1 MRHLRPIRALP
12 FLSALGVVAAGGSL
26 APLHAQGALFGARE
40 VAQERFVLV
49 AAPIGDGTRAQLNIY
64 EQITNRRPCFAVS
77 GANPARVDPLLGTFD
92 FTGIC
97 TRYIDANG
105 YSLRVGENDLA
116 TVYRISV
123 VRSGND
129 NILLATPHRGKTG
142 PEMILARTNG
152 HAAGF
157 LQFTP
162 EPGWRL
168 KRRHFGTRALGHVY
182 IYRDN
187 WPGEATAAPAGSGA
201 PSGKAPAS
209 TAPGS
214 TTPAPGAPGT
224 PASSTTPRSPVPAG
238 RGTPGTT
245 TPPTTPAARPI
256 PTAAPAV
263 PGSSAPRS
271 PSPSTTTPRTTSPST
286 SAPRTTVP
294 GSKAP
299 GTTAPATTVPNTA
312 APTITA
318 PTTTAPSTTPPRT
331 TAPRTTTPRS
341 SSPAGAA
348 APAGSAPATGAARTA
363 VPLSAPPVVPPA
375 PTAAPRPR

>member
-1 MRHLRPIRALP
+1 M
-12 FLSALGVVAAGGSL
+12 
-26 APLHAQGALFGARE
+26 
-40 VAQERFVLV
+40 LV
-49 AAPIGDGTRAQLNIY
+49 AAPIGDGSRAQLNIY
-64 EQITNRRPCFAVS
+64 EQVTNRRPCFAVS

-105 YSLRVGENDLA
+105 YSLRVGDNDLA

-152 HAAGF
+152 QAAGF

-187 WPGEATAAPAGSGA
+187 WPGETTAAPAGSGA
-201 PSGKAPAS
+201 PGG

-214 TTPAPGAPGT
+214 TAPA
-224 PASSTTPRSPVPAG
+224 PAG
-238 RGTPGTT
+238 RGTPGAT
-245 TPPTTPAARPI
+245 TPQPTTPAARP
-256 PTAAPAV
+256 TSAPAV
-263 PGSSAPRS
+263 PGSSTPRS
-271 PSPSTTTPRTTSPST
+271 TTPSTTTPRT
-286 SAPRTTVP
+286 AVP
-294 GSKAP
+294 GATAP
-299 GTTAPATTVPNTA
+299 GTTAPATTG
-312 APTITA
+312 
-318 PTTTAPSTTPPRT
+318 PSTTVPR
-331 TAPRTTTPRS
+331 P

-348 APAGSAPATGAARTA
+348 APTGSAPATGATRTA
-363 VPLSAPPVVPPA
+363 VPLSPPPVVPPA
-375 PTAAPRPR
+375 PTSAPRTR

>member
-1 MRHLRPIRALP
+1 M
-12 FLSALGVVAAGGSL
+12 
-26 APLHAQGALFGARE
+26 
-40 VAQERFVLV
+40 LV

-64 EQITNRRPCFAVS
+64 EQITDRRPCFAVS
-77 GANPARVDPLLGTFD
+77 GASPARVDPLLGTFD

-182 IYRDN
+182 IYRDS

-214 TTPAPGAPGT
+214 TAPAPAAPGT
-224 PASSTTPRSPVPAG
+224 PA
-238 RGTPGTT
+238 
-245 TPPTTPAARPI
+245 
-256 PTAAPAV
+256 
-263 PGSSAPRS
+263 
-271 PSPSTTTPRTTSPST
+271 PSTTPRTTSPST

-294 GSKAP
+294 GSTAP
-299 GTTAPATTVPNTA
+299 GTTAPATAVPNTT
-312 APTITA
+312 APDSTA
-318 PTTTAPSTTPPRT
+318 PTTKAPSTTPLPT
-331 TAPRTTTPRS
+331 TAPRTATPRP
-341 SSPAGAA
+341 SSPAGAS
-348 APAGSAPATGAARTA
+348 APTGSAPAAGAARTA
-363 VPLSAPPVVPPA
+363 APLSAPPVVPPA
-375 PTAAPRPR
+375 PTAAPSPR

>member
-12 FLSALGVVAAGGSL
+12 FLSALGVVAMGGSL

-64 EQITNRRPCFAVS
+64 EQITDRRPCFAVS
-77 GANPARVDPLLGTFD
+77 GASPARVDPLLGTFD

-152 HAAGF
+152 QAAGF

-187 WPGEATAAPAGSGA
+187 WPGEATAAPAGSAA
-201 PSGKAPAS
+201 PGG

-214 TTPAPGAPGT
+214 TPSGSIAPAPAAPGT
-224 PASSTTPRSPVPAG
+224 PAPSTTPRSSAPAG
-238 RGTPGTT
+238 RGTSGTT
-245 TPPTTPAARPI
+245 TPQPTTPAAS

-271 PSPSTTTPRTTSPST
+271 TTPSTT
-286 SAPRTTVP
+286 APRTAVP
-294 GSKAP
+294 GS
-299 GTTAPATTVPNTA
+299 
-312 APTITA
+312 
-318 PTTTAPSTTPPRT
+318 TAPSTTPPLT
-331 TAPRTTTPRS
+331 TAPSTTTPRP
-341 SSPAGAA
+341 SSPGGAA
-348 APAGSAPATGAARTA
+348 APAGSVPATGAARTA
-363 VPLSAPPVVPPA
+363 APLSAPPVVPPA

>member
-12 FLSALGVVAAGGSL
+12 FLSALGVVAVGGSL
-26 APLHAQGALFGARE
+26 APLHAQGALFGARD

-49 AAPIGDGTRAQLNIY
+49 AAPIGDGSRAQLNIY
-64 EQITNRRPCFAVS
+64 EQVTNRRPCFAVS

-105 YSLRVGENDLA
+105 YSLRVGDNDLA

-152 HAAGF
+152 QAAGF

-187 WPGEATAAPAGSGA
+187 WPGETTAAPAGSGA
-201 PSGKAPAS
+201 PGG

-214 TTPAPGAPGT
+214 TAPA
-224 PASSTTPRSPVPAG
+224 PAG
-238 RGTPGTT
+238 RGTPGAT
-245 TPPTTPAARPI
+245 TPQPTTPAARP
-256 PTAAPAV
+256 TSAPAV
-263 PGSSAPRS
+263 PGSSTPRS
-271 PSPSTTTPRTTSPST
+271 TTPSTT
-286 SAPRTTVP
+286 APRTAVP
-294 GSKAP
+294 GATAP
-299 GTTAPATTVPNTA
+299 GTTAPASTG
-312 APTITA
+312 
-318 PTTTAPSTTPPRT
+318 PST
-331 TAPRTTTPRS
+331 TAPRTTVPRP

-348 APAGSAPATGAARTA
+348 APTGSAPATGATRTA
-363 VPLSAPPVVPPA
+363 VPLSPPPVVPPA
-375 PTAAPRPR
+375 PPSAPRTR

>member
-12 FLSALGVVAAGGSL
+12 FLSALGVVAVGGSL
-26 APLHAQGALFGARE
+26 APLHAQGALFGARD

-49 AAPIGDGTRAQLNIY
+49 AAPIGDGSRAQLNIY
-64 EQITNRRPCFAVS
+64 EQVTNRRPCFAVS

-105 YSLRVGENDLA
+105 YSLRVGDNDLA

-152 HAAGF
+152 QAAGF

-187 WPGEATAAPAGSGA
+187 WPGETTAAPAGSGA
-201 PSGKAPAS
+201 PGG

-214 TTPAPGAPGT
+214 TAPA
-224 PASSTTPRSPVPAG
+224 PAG
-238 RGTPGTT
+238 RGTPGAT
-245 TPPTTPAARPI
+245 TPQPTTPAARP
-256 PTAAPAV
+256 TSAPAV

-271 PSPSTTTPRTTSPST
+271 TTPSTTTPRT
-286 SAPRTTVP
+286 AVP
-294 GSKAP
+294 GATAP
-299 GTTAPATTVPNTA
+299 GTTAPATTG
-312 APTITA
+312 
-318 PTTTAPSTTPPRT
+318 PST
-331 TAPRTTTPRS
+331 TAPRTTVPRP

-348 APAGSAPATGAARTA
+348 APTGSAPATGATRTA
-363 VPLSAPPVVPPA
+363 VPLSPPPVVPPA
-375 PTAAPRPR
+375 PTSAPRTR

>member
-12 FLSALGVVAAGGSL
+12 FLSALGVVAVGGSL
-26 APLHAQGALFGARE
+26 APLHAQGALFGARD

-49 AAPIGDGTRAQLNIY
+49 AAPIGDGSRAQLNIY
-64 EQITNRRPCFAVS
+64 EQVTNRRPCFAVS

-105 YSLRVGENDLA
+105 YSLRVGDNDLA

-152 HAAGF
+152 QAAGF

-187 WPGEATAAPAGSGA
+187 WPGETTAAPAGSGA
-201 PSGKAPAS
+201 PGG

-214 TTPAPGAPGT
+214 TAPA
-224 PASSTTPRSPVPAG
+224 PAG
-238 RGTPGTT
+238 RGTPGAT
-245 TPPTTPAARPI
+245 TPQPTTPAARP
-256 PTAAPAV
+256 TSAPAV
-263 PGSSAPRS
+263 PGSSTPRS
-271 PSPSTTTPRTTSPST
+271 TTPSTTTPRT
-286 SAPRTTVP
+286 AVP
-294 GSKAP
+294 GATAP
-299 GTTAPATTVPNTA
+299 GTTAPATTGPS
-312 APTITA
+312 
-318 PTTTAPSTTPPRT
+318 TTAPSTTVPR
-331 TAPRTTTPRS
+331 P

-348 APAGSAPATGAARTA
+348 APTGSAPATGATRTA
-363 VPLSAPPVVPPA
+363 VPLSPPPVVPQA
-375 PTAAPRPR
+375 PTSAPRTR

>member
-1 MRHLRPIRALP
+1 M
-12 FLSALGVVAAGGSL
+12 
-26 APLHAQGALFGARE
+26 
-40 VAQERFVLV
+40 LV

-64 EQITNRRPCFAVS
+64 EQVTDRRPCFAVS
-77 GANPARVDPLLGTFD
+77 GASPARVDPLLGTFD

-152 HAAGF
+152 QAAGF

-168 KRRHFGTRALGHVY
+168 KRRHFGTRDLGHVY

-201 PSGKAPAS
+201 PGGTAPAS
-209 TAPGS
+209 APSGSNAPGS
-214 TTPAPGAPGT
+214 SVPASAAPGT
-224 PASSTTPRSPVPAG
+224 PAPSTTPRSPAPAG
-238 RGTPGTT
+238 RGAPETT
-245 TPPTTPAARPI
+245 TPQLTTPQLTTPAAN

-271 PSPSTTTPRTTSPST
+271 TTPGTP
-286 SAPRTTVP
+286 APRTAVP
-294 GSKAP
+294 GSTAP
-299 GTTAPATTVPNTA
+299 GTTAPATA
-312 APTITA
+312 
-318 PTTTAPSTTPPRT
+318 APSTT
-331 TAPRTTTPRS
+331 TPQP
-341 SSPAGAA
+341 SSPAGVA
-348 APAGSAPATGAARTA
+348 APTGSAPAAGAARTA
-363 VPLSAPPVVPPA
+363 APLSAPPVVPPA
-375 PTAAPRPR
+375 STTAPSPR

>member
-12 FLSALGVVAAGGSL
+12 FLSALGVVAVGGSL
-26 APLHAQGALFGARE
+26 APLHSQGALFGARD

-49 AAPIGDGTRAQLNIY
+49 AAPIGDGSRAQLNIY
-64 EQITNRRPCFAVS
+64 EQVTNRRPCFAVS

-105 YSLRVGENDLA
+105 YSLRVGDNDLA

-152 HAAGF
+152 QAAGF

-187 WPGEATAAPAGSGA
+187 WPGETTAAPAGSGA
-201 PSGKAPAS
+201 PGG

-214 TTPAPGAPGT
+214 TAPA
-224 PASSTTPRSPVPAG
+224 PAG
-238 RGTPGTT
+238 RGTPGAT
-245 TPPTTPAARPI
+245 TPQPTTPAARP
-256 PTAAPAV
+256 TSAHAV

-271 PSPSTTTPRTTSPST
+271 TTPSTIAPST
-286 SAPRTTVP
+286 AVP
-294 GSKAP
+294 GATAP
-299 GTTAPATTVPNTA
+299 GTTAPATTG
-312 APTITA
+312 
-318 PTTTAPSTTPPRT
+318 PST
-331 TAPRTTTPRS
+331 TAPRTTVPRP

-348 APAGSAPATGAARTA
+348 APTGSAPATGATRTA
-363 VPLSAPPVVPPA
+363 VPLSPPPVVPPA
-375 PTAAPRPR
+375 PTSAPRTR

>member
-12 FLSALGVVAAGGSL
+12 FLSALGVVAVGGSL
-26 APLHAQGALFGARE
+26 APLHAQGALFGARD

-49 AAPIGDGTRAQLNIY
+49 AAPIGDGSRAQLNIY
-64 EQITNRRPCFAVS
+64 EQVTNRRPCFAVS

-105 YSLRVGENDLA
+105 YSLRVGDNDLA

-152 HAAGF
+152 QAAGF

-187 WPGEATAAPAGSGA
+187 WPGETTAAPAGSGA
-201 PSGKAPAS
+201 PGG

-214 TTPAPGAPGT
+214 TAPA
-224 PASSTTPRSPVPAG
+224 PAG
-238 RGTPGTT
+238 RGTPGAT
-245 TPPTTPAARPI
+245 TPQPTTPAARP
-256 PTAAPAV
+256 TSAPAV
-263 PGSSAPRS
+263 PGSSTPRS
-271 PSPSTTTPRTTSPST
+271 TTPSTTTPRT
-286 SAPRTTVP
+286 AVP
-294 GSKAP
+294 GATAP
-299 GTTAPATTVPNTA
+299 GTTAPATTG
-312 APTITA
+312 
-318 PTTTAPSTTPPRT
+318 PSTTVPR
-331 TAPRTTTPRS
+331 P

-348 APAGSAPATGAARTA
+348 APTGSAPATGATRTA
-363 VPLSAPPVVPPA
+363 VPLSPPPVVPPA
-375 PTAAPRPR
+375 PTSAPRTR

>member
-12 FLSALGVVAAGGSL
+12 FLSALGVVAVGGSL
-26 APLHAQGALFGARE
+26 APLHAQGALFGARD

-49 AAPIGDGTRAQLNIY
+49 AAPIGDGSRAQLNIY
-64 EQITNRRPCFAVS
+64 EQVTNRRPCFAVS

-105 YSLRVGENDLA
+105 YSLRVGDNDLA

-152 HAAGF
+152 QAAGF

-187 WPGEATAAPAGSGA
+187 WPGETTAAPAGSGA
-201 PSGKAPAS
+201 PGA
-209 TAPGS
+209 
-214 TTPAPGAPGT
+214 TTPQ
-224 PASSTTPRSPVPAG
+224 
-238 RGTPGTT
+238 
-245 TPPTTPAARPI
+245 PTTPAARP
-256 PTAAPAV
+256 TSAPAV

-271 PSPSTTTPRTTSPST
+271 TTPSTT
-286 SAPRTTVP
+286 APRTAVP
-294 GSKAP
+294 GATAP
-299 GTTAPATTVPNTA
+299 GTTAPATTG
-312 APTITA
+312 
-318 PTTTAPSTTPPRT
+318 PST
-331 TAPRTTTPRS
+331 TAPRTTVPRP

-348 APAGSAPATGAARTA
+348 APTGSAPATGATRTA
-363 VPLSAPPVVPPA
+363 VPLSPPPVVPPA
-375 PTAAPRPR
+375 PTSAPRTR

>member
-12 FLSALGVVAAGGSL
+12 FLSALGVVAVGGSL
-26 APLHAQGALFGARE
+26 APLHAQGALFGARD

-49 AAPIGDGTRAQLNIY
+49 AAPIGDGSRAQLNIY
-64 EQITNRRPCFAVS
+64 EQVTNRRPCFAVS

-105 YSLRVGENDLA
+105 YSLRVGDNDLA

-152 HAAGF
+152 QAAGF

-162 EPGWRL
+162 EQGWRL

-187 WPGEATAAPAGSGA
+187 WPGETMAAPAGSGA
-201 PSGKAPAS
+201 PGG

-214 TTPAPGAPGT
+214 TAPA
-224 PASSTTPRSPVPAG
+224 PAG
-238 RGTPGTT
+238 RGTPGAT
-245 TPPTTPAARPI
+245 TPQPTTPAARP
-256 PTAAPAV
+256 TSAPAV
-263 PGSSAPRS
+263 PGSSTPRS
-271 PSPSTTTPRTTSPST
+271 TTPSTT
-286 SAPRTTVP
+286 APRTAVP
-294 GSKAP
+294 GATAP
-299 GTTAPATTVPNTA
+299 GTTAPASTG
-312 APTITA
+312 
-318 PTTTAPSTTPPRT
+318 PST
-331 TAPRTTTPRS
+331 TAPRTTVPRP

-348 APAGSAPATGAARTA
+348 APTGSAPATGATRTA
-363 VPLSAPPVVPPA
+363 VPLSPPPVVPPA
-375 PTAAPRPR
+375 PPSAPRTR

>member
-12 FLSALGVVAAGGSL
+12 FLSALGVVAVGGSL
-26 APLHAQGALFGARE
+26 APLHAQGALFGARD

-49 AAPIGDGTRAQLNIY
+49 AAPIGDGSRAQLNIY
-64 EQITNRRPCFAVS
+64 EQVTNRRPCFAVS

-105 YSLRVGENDLA
+105 YSLRVGDNDLA

-152 HAAGF
+152 QAAGF

-187 WPGEATAAPAGSGA
+187 WPGETTAAPAGSGA
-201 PSGKAPAS
+201 PGG

-214 TTPAPGAPGT
+214 TAPA
-224 PASSTTPRSPVPAG
+224 PAG
-238 RGTPGTT
+238 RGTPGAT
-245 TPPTTPAARPI
+245 TPQPTTPAARP
-256 PTAAPAV
+256 TSAPAV

-271 PSPSTTTPRTTSPST
+271 TTPSTT
-286 SAPRTTVP
+286 APRTAVP
-294 GSKAP
+294 GATAP
-299 GTTAPATTVPNTA
+299 GTTAPATTG
-312 APTITA
+312 
-318 PTTTAPSTTPPRT
+318 PST
-331 TAPRTTTPRS
+331 TAPRTTVPRP

-348 APAGSAPATGAARTA
+348 APTGSAPATGATRTA
-363 VPLSAPPVVPPA
+363 VPLSPPPVVPPA
-375 PTAAPRPR
+375 PTSAPRTR

>member
-12 FLSALGVVAAGGSL
+12 FLSALGVVAVGGSL
-26 APLHAQGALFGARE
+26 APLHAQGALFGARD

-49 AAPIGDGTRAQLNIY
+49 AAPIGDGSRAQLNIY
-64 EQITNRRPCFAVS
+64 EQVTNRRPCFAVS

-105 YSLRVGENDLA
+105 YSLRVGDNDLA

-152 HAAGF
+152 QAAGF

-187 WPGEATAAPAGSGA
+187 WPGETTAAPAGSGA
-201 PSGKAPAS
+201 PGG

-214 TTPAPGAPGT
+214 TAPA
-224 PASSTTPRSPVPAG
+224 PAG
-238 RGTPGTT
+238 RGTPGAT
-245 TPPTTPAARPI
+245 TPQPTTPAARP
-256 PTAAPAV
+256 TSAPAV

-271 PSPSTTTPRTTSPST
+271 TTPSTIAPST
-286 SAPRTTVP
+286 AVP
-294 GSKAP
+294 GATAP
-299 GTTAPATTVPNTA
+299 GTTAPATTG
-312 APTITA
+312 
-318 PTTTAPSTTPPRT
+318 PST
-331 TAPRTTTPRS
+331 TAPRTTVPRP

-348 APAGSAPATGAARTA
+348 APTGSAPATGATRTA
-363 VPLSAPPVVPPA
+363 VPLSPPPVVPPA
-375 PTAAPRPR
+375 PTSAPRTR

>member
-12 FLSALGVVAAGGSL
+12 FLSALGVVAVGGSL
-26 APLHAQGALFGARE
+26 APLHAQGALFGARD

-49 AAPIGDGTRAQLNIY
+49 AAPIGDGSRAQLNIY
-64 EQITNRRPCFAVS
+64 EQVTNRRPCFAVS

-105 YSLRVGENDLA
+105 YSLRVGDNDLA

-152 HAAGF
+152 QAAGF

-187 WPGEATAAPAGSGA
+187 WPGETTAAPAGSGA
-201 PSGKAPAS
+201 PGG

-214 TTPAPGAPGT
+214 TAPA
-224 PASSTTPRSPVPAG
+224 PAG
-238 RGTPGTT
+238 RGTPGAT
-245 TPPTTPAARPI
+245 TPQPTTPAARP
-256 PTAAPAV
+256 TSAPAV
-263 PGSSAPRS
+263 PGSSTPRS
-271 PSPSTTTPRTTSPST
+271 TTPSAT
-286 SAPRTTVP
+286 APRTAVP
-294 GSKAP
+294 GATAP
-299 GTTAPATTVPNTA
+299 GTTAPATTG
-312 APTITA
+312 
-318 PTTTAPSTTPPRT
+318 PST
-331 TAPRTTTPRS
+331 TAPRTTVPRP

-348 APAGSAPATGAARTA
+348 APTGSAPATGATRTA
-363 VPLSAPPVVPPA
+363 VPLSPPPVVPPA
-375 PTAAPRPR
+375 PTSAPRTR

>member
-12 FLSALGVVAAGGSL
+12 FLSALGVDAVGGSL
-26 APLHAQGALFGARE
+26 APLHAQGALFGARD

-49 AAPIGDGTRAQLNIY
+49 AAPIGDGSRAQLNIY
-64 EQITNRRPCFAVS
+64 EQVTNRRPCFAVS

-105 YSLRVGENDLA
+105 YSLRVGDNDLA

-152 HAAGF
+152 QAAGF

-187 WPGEATAAPAGSGA
+187 WPGETTAAPAGSGA
-201 PSGKAPAS
+201 PGG

-214 TTPAPGAPGT
+214 TAPA
-224 PASSTTPRSPVPAG
+224 PAG
-238 RGTPGTT
+238 RGTPGAT
-245 TPPTTPAARPI
+245 TPQPTTPAARP
-256 PTAAPAV
+256 TSAPAV
-263 PGSSAPRS
+263 PGSSTPRS
-271 PSPSTTTPRTTSPST
+271 TTPSTT
-286 SAPRTTVP
+286 APRTAVP
-294 GSKAP
+294 GATAP
-299 GTTAPATTVPNTA
+299 GTTAPASTG
-312 APTITA
+312 
-318 PTTTAPSTTPPRT
+318 PST
-331 TAPRTTTPRS
+331 TAPRTTVPRP

-348 APAGSAPATGAARTA
+348 APTGSAPATGATRTA
-363 VPLSAPPVVPPA
+363 VPLSPPPVVPPA
-375 PTAAPRPR
+375 PTSAPRTR

>member
-12 FLSALGVVAAGGSL
+12 FLSALGVVAMGGAL
-26 APLHAQGALFGARE
+26 APLYAQGALFGARD

-105 YSLRVGENDLA
+105 YSLRVGDNDLA

-168 KRRHFGTRALGHVY
+168 MRRHFGTRALGHVY

-187 WPGEATAAPAGSGA
+187 WPGETTAAPAGSGA
-201 PSGKAPAS
+201 PGG

-214 TTPAPGAPGT
+214 TAPA
-224 PASSTTPRSPVPAG
+224 PAG
-238 RGTPGTT
+238 RGTPGAT
-245 TPPTTPAARPI
+245 TPQPTTPAARP
-256 PTAAPAV
+256 TSAPAV

-271 PSPSTTTPRTTSPST
+271 TTPSTT
-286 SAPRTTVP
+286 APRTAVP
-294 GSKAP
+294 GATAP
-299 GTTAPATTVPNTA
+299 GTTAPATTG
-312 APTITA
+312 
-318 PTTTAPSTTPPRT
+318 PST
-331 TAPRTTTPRS
+331 TAPRTTVPRP

-348 APAGSAPATGAARTA
+348 APTGSAPATGATRTA
-363 VPLSAPPVVPPA
+363 VPLSPPPVVPPA
-375 PTAAPRPR
+375 PTSAPRTR

>member
-12 FLSALGVVAAGGSL
+12 FLSALGVVAVGGSL
-26 APLHAQGALFGARE
+26 APLHAQGALFGARD

-49 AAPIGDGTRAQLNIY
+49 AAPIGDGSRAQLNIY
-64 EQITNRRPCFAVS
+64 EQVTNRRPCFAVS

-105 YSLRVGENDLA
+105 YSLRVGDNDLA

-152 HAAGF
+152 QAAGF

-187 WPGEATAAPAGSGA
+187 WPGETTAAPAGSGA
-201 PSGKAPAS
+201 PGG

-214 TTPAPGAPGT
+214 TAPA
-224 PASSTTPRSPVPAG
+224 PAG
-238 RGTPGTT
+238 RGTPGAT
-245 TPPTTPAARPI
+245 TPQPTTPAARP
-256 PTAAPAV
+256 TSAPAV
-263 PGSSAPRS
+263 PGSSTPRS
-271 PSPSTTTPRTTSPST
+271 TTPSTT
-286 SAPRTTVP
+286 APRTAVP
-294 GSKAP
+294 GATAP
-299 GTTAPATTVPNTA
+299 GTTAPASTG
-312 APTITA
+312 
-318 PTTTAPSTTPPRT
+318 PST
-331 TAPRTTTPRS
+331 TAPRTTVPRP

-348 APAGSAPATGAARTA
+348 APTGSAPATGATRTA
-363 VPLSAPPVVPPA
+363 VPLSPPPVVPPA
-375 PTAAPRPR
+375 PTSAPRTR

>member
-1 MRHLRPIRALP
+1 M
-12 FLSALGVVAAGGSL
+12 GGAL
-26 APLHAQGALFGARE
+26 APLYAQGALFGARD

-105 YSLRVGENDLA
+105 YSLRVGDNDLA

-168 KRRHFGTRALGHVY
+168 MRRHFGTRALGHVY

-187 WPGEATAAPAGSGA
+187 WPGETTAAPAGSGA
-201 PSGKAPAS
+201 PGG

-214 TTPAPGAPGT
+214 TAPA
-224 PASSTTPRSPVPAG
+224 PAG
-238 RGTPGTT
+238 RGTPGAT
-245 TPPTTPAARPI
+245 TPQPTTPAARP
-256 PTAAPAV
+256 TSAPAV

-271 PSPSTTTPRTTSPST
+271 TTPSTT
-286 SAPRTTVP
+286 APRTAVP
-294 GSKAP
+294 GATAP
-299 GTTAPATTVPNTA
+299 GTTAPATTG
-312 APTITA
+312 
-318 PTTTAPSTTPPRT
+318 PST
-331 TAPRTTTPRS
+331 TAPRTTVPRP

-348 APAGSAPATGAARTA
+348 APTGSAPATGATRTA
-363 VPLSAPPVVPPA
+363 VPLSPPPVVPPA
-375 PTAAPRPR
+375 PTSAPRTR

>member
-12 FLSALGVVAAGGSL
+12 FLSALGVVAVSGSL
-26 APLHAQGALFGARE
+26 VPLHAQGALFGARE

-49 AAPIGDGTRAQLNIY
+49 AAPIGDGSRAQLNIY
-64 EQITNRRPCFAVS
+64 EQVTDRRPCFAVS

-152 HAAGF
+152 QAAGF

-201 PSGKAPAS
+201 PGGTAPSSTPSGS
-209 TAPGS
+209 TAPAPAAPGTSAPS
-214 TTPAPGAPGT
+214 TTPK
-224 PASSTTPRSPVPAG
+224 
-238 RGTPGTT
+238 
-245 TPPTTPAARPI
+245 PTTPAASPS
-256 PTAAPAV
+256 ALPAV
-263 PGSSAPRS
+263 PGSSTPGS
-271 PSPSTTTPRTTSPST
+271 TTPSTT
-286 SAPRTTVP
+286 APRTAVP
-294 GSKAP
+294 GSTAP
-299 GTTAPATTVPNTA
+299 GTTAPATTGPNTTA
-312 APTITA
+312 PDSTAPTTTA
-318 PTTTAPSTTPPRT
+318 PTTTAPSTAPPRT
-331 TAPRTTTPRS
+331 TAPSATTPRP

-348 APAGSAPATGAARTA
+348 APTGSAPAAGAARTA
-363 VPLSAPPVVPPA
+363 APLSALPVVPPA

>member
-12 FLSALGVVAAGGSL
+12 FLSALGVVAVGGSL

-64 EQITNRRPCFAVS
+64 EQVTDRRPCFAVS
-77 GANPARVDPLLGTFD
+77 GASPARVDPLLGTFD

-142 PEMILARTNG
+142 PEMILARTHG
-152 HAAGF
+152 QAAGF

-201 PSGKAPAS
+201 PGGTAPSSTPSGS
-209 TAPGS
+209 TAPAPAAPGTSAPS
-214 TTPAPGAPGT
+214 TTPK
-224 PASSTTPRSPVPAG
+224 
-238 RGTPGTT
+238 
-245 TPPTTPAARPI
+245 PTTPAASPS
-256 PTAAPAV
+256 ALPAV
-263 PGSSAPRS
+263 PGSSTPGS
-271 PSPSTTTPRTTSPST
+271 TTPSTT
-286 SAPRTTVP
+286 APRTAVP
-294 GSKAP
+294 GSTAP
-299 GTTAPATTVPNTA
+299 GTTAPATTGPNTTA
-312 APTITA
+312 PDSTAPTTTAPTTTA
-318 PTTTAPSTTPPRT
+318 PTTTAPSTAPPRT
-331 TAPRTTTPRS
+331 TAPSATTPRP

-348 APAGSAPATGAARTA
+348 APTGSAPAVGAARTA
-363 VPLSAPPVVPPA
+363 APLSALPVVPPA

>member
-12 FLSALGVVAAGGSL
+12 FLSALGVVAMGGAL
-26 APLHAQGALFGARE
+26 APLYAQGALFGARD

-64 EQITNRRPCFAVS
+64 EQVTNRRPCFAVS

-105 YSLRVGENDLA
+105 YSLRVGDNDLA

-168 KRRHFGTRALGHVY
+168 MRRHFGTRALGHVY

-187 WPGEATAAPAGSGA
+187 WPGETTAAPAGSGA
-201 PSGKAPAS
+201 PGG

-214 TTPAPGAPGT
+214 TAPA
-224 PASSTTPRSPVPAG
+224 PAG
-238 RGTPGTT
+238 RGTPGAT
-245 TPPTTPAARPI
+245 TPQPTTPAARP
-256 PTAAPAV
+256 TSAPAV

-271 PSPSTTTPRTTSPST
+271 TTPSTT
-286 SAPRTTVP
+286 APRTAVP
-294 GSKAP
+294 GATAP
-299 GTTAPATTVPNTA
+299 GTTAPATTG
-312 APTITA
+312 
-318 PTTTAPSTTPPRT
+318 PST
-331 TAPRTTTPRS
+331 TAPRTTVPRP

-348 APAGSAPATGAARTA
+348 APTGSAPATGATRTA
-363 VPLSAPPVVPPA
+363 VPLSPPPVVPPA
-375 PTAAPRPR
+375 PTSAPRTR

>member
-12 FLSALGVVAAGGSL
+12 FLSALGVVAVGGSL
-26 APLHAQGALFGARE
+26 APLHAQGALFGARD

-49 AAPIGDGTRAQLNIY
+49 AAPIGDGSRAQLNIY
-64 EQITNRRPCFAVS
+64 EQVTNRRPCFAVS

-105 YSLRVGENDLA
+105 YSLRVGDNDLA

-152 HAAGF
+152 QAAGF

-187 WPGEATAAPAGSGA
+187 WPGETTAAPAGSGA
-201 PSGKAPAS
+201 PGG

-214 TTPAPGAPGT
+214 TAPA
-224 PASSTTPRSPVPAG
+224 PAG
-238 RGTPGTT
+238 RGTPGAT
-245 TPPTTPAARPI
+245 TPQPTTPAARP
-256 PTAAPAV
+256 TSAPAV
-263 PGSSAPRS
+263 PGSSTPRS
-271 PSPSTTTPRTTSPST
+271 TTPSTT
-286 SAPRTTVP
+286 APRTAVP
-294 GSKAP
+294 GATAP
-299 GTTAPATTVPNTA
+299 GTTAPASTGPS
-312 APTITA
+312 
-318 PTTTAPSTTPPRT
+318 TTAPSTTVPR
-331 TAPRTTTPRS
+331 P

-348 APAGSAPATGAARTA
+348 APTGSAPATGATRTA
-363 VPLSAPPVVPPA
+363 VPLSPPPVVPPA
-375 PTAAPRPR
+375 PTSAPRTR

>member
-12 FLSALGVVAAGGSL
+12 FLSALGVVAVGGSL
-26 APLHAQGALFGARE
+26 APLHAQGALFGARD

-49 AAPIGDGTRAQLNIY
+49 AAPIGDGSRAQLNIY
-64 EQITNRRPCFAVS
+64 EQVTNRRPCFAVS

-105 YSLRVGENDLA
+105 YSLRVGDNDLA

-152 HAAGF
+152 QAAGF

-187 WPGEATAAPAGSGA
+187 WPGETTAAPAGSGA
-201 PSGKAPAS
+201 PGG

-214 TTPAPGAPGT
+214 TAPA
-224 PASSTTPRSPVPAG
+224 PAG
-238 RGTPGTT
+238 RGTPGAT
-245 TPPTTPAARPI
+245 TPQPTTPAARP
-256 PTAAPAV
+256 TSAPAV

-271 PSPSTTTPRTTSPST
+271 TTPSTI
-286 SAPRTTVP
+286 APRTAVP
-294 GSKAP
+294 GATAP
-299 GTTAPATTVPNTA
+299 GTTAPATTGPS
-312 APTITA
+312 
-318 PTTTAPSTTPPRT
+318 TTAPSTTVPR
-331 TAPRTTTPRS
+331 P

-348 APAGSAPATGAARTA
+348 APTGSAPATGATRTA
-363 VPLSAPPVVPPA
+363 VPLSPPPVVPPA
-375 PTAAPRPR
+375 PTSAPRTR

>member
-12 FLSALGVVAAGGSL
+12 FLSALGVVAVGGFL

-40 VAQERFVLV
+40 VAQDRFVLV
-49 AAPIGDGTRAQLNIY
+49 AAPIGDGSRAQLNIY
-64 EQITNRRPCFAVS
+64 EQVTDRRPCFAVS

-152 HAAGF
+152 QAAGF

-187 WPGEATAAPAGSGA
+187 WPGETTAAPAGSAA
-201 PSGKAPAS
+201 PGSPAPASTAPAS
-209 TAPGS
+209 TAPGTS
-214 TTPAPGAPGT
+214 VPAPGKPGT
-224 PASSTTPRSPVPAG
+224 PAPSTTPRSSTPAG
-238 RGTPGTT
+238 SGTPATT
-245 TPPTTPAARPI
+245 TPQPTTPAAS

-263 PGSSAPRS
+263 PDRSAPQS
-271 PSPSTTTPRTTSPST
+271 ATPSTA
-286 SAPRTTVP
+286 APRKAAP
-294 GSKAP
+294 GSTAP
-299 GTTAPATTVPNTA
+299 GTTAPATTGPNA
-312 APTITA
+312 TA
-318 PTTTAPSTTPPRT
+318 PGSTAPATTAPSTT
-331 TAPRTTTPRS
+331 TPRP

-348 APAGSAPATGAARTA
+348 APTGSAPTAGAAPTA
-363 VPLSAPPVVPPA
+363 APLSAPPVLPPA
-375 PTAAPRPR
+375 SSAAPRSR